1 MLGYH
6 DHPSSGEEHLTAAA
20 RRPLRHCMIVDNGYP
35 DIRVEREASALLA
48 RGHEVDVICVRSG
61 NEPRREVIEG
71 VTIYR
76 GPIRRQ
82 RGMSLP
88 RQMMEYASFT
98 MWAAAKLIQLD
109 ARRRYD
115 VVQAHNVPDF
125 IILAA
130 LPAKLTG
137 RPIVLDLHDLMPEF
151 FASRFGGRMD
161 GWRVRL
167 VRLQERLSIGFADHA
182 ITVTDL
188 WRDSLVERGF
198 DRERIEVVMNT
209 PDESVYARREPRVVQ
224 GDTVTLMHHGT
235 ITHRYGI
242 DLLVRAVGLARDRT
256 PLRLVLHGKGEMV
269 PAIEDLIEELDLGD
283 TIDFSNDRWSSA
295 ELAAT
300 IGSADIGVVPN
311 RNDVFTDGILPT
323 KLMEYV
329 AIGVPAIVARSSA
342 AQRYFSADMVRFV
355 EPGDVEAMADAI
367 VELARDPELRLRLAR
382 NAQAFTDE
390 HPWRVEAERYTRL
403 IEHLAASRGR
413 GAPPS

>member
-1 MLGYH
+1 
-6 DHPSSGEEHLTAAA
+6 
-20 RRPLRHCMIVDNGYP
+20 MIVDNAYP
-35 DIRVEREASALLA
+35 DPRVEREARALIA
-48 RGHEVDVICVRSG
+48 RGHAVDVICVRSG
-61 NEPRREVIEG
+61 TEPRCEVIEG

-88 RQMMEYASFT
+88 RQLVEYASFT
-98 MWAAAKLIQLD
+98 IWAAAKLTQLH
-109 ARRRYD
+109 ASRRYD

-125 IILAA
+125 IIFAA
-130 LPAKLTG
+130 FPAKLTG

-209 PDESVYARREPRVVQ
+209 PDEEIYARREPRLGSGERV
-224 GDTVTLMHHGT
+224 TVMHHGT
-235 ITHRYGI
+235 MTHRYGI
-242 DLLVRAVGLARDRT
+242 DVLVRAVSLARDRI
-256 PLRLVLHGKGEMV
+256 PLRVILHGRGEMV
-269 PAIEDLIEELDLGD
+269 PAITRLIEELDLAD
-283 TIDFSNDRWSSA
+283 TIDFSNDRWSSE
-295 ELAAT
+295 ELTAT
-300 IGSADIGVVPN
+300 IGRADIGVVPN

-329 AIGVPAIVARSSA
+329 ALGVPAIVARSSA
-342 AQRYFSADMVRFV
+342 TERYFSDEMVRYV

-367 VELARDPELRLRLAR
+367 VELARDPELRLRRAR
-382 NAQAFTDE
+382 NAQAFTHE
-390 HPWRVEAERYTRL
+390 HPWTVEAARYTRL
-403 IEHLAASRGR
+403 IEQLAAPRGR
-413 GAPPS
+413 GAPQS